1 MHIVLVVIW
10 TVIID
15 NEDEILNIETTSTD
29 TGGDQDLHFAILE
42 VGDGRVTV
50 VLVNT
55 T

>member
-29 TGGDQDLHFAILE
+29 TGGDKDLHFTILE
-42 VGDGRVTV
+42 VGDGGVTV